1 MSERSLSFFEKNLS
15 FMGWALICT
24 GIVCNELILTKMFS
38 SDGIVAIQKRVVIW
52 LFDLIF
58 ISLGFFC
65 VKIGKLSPSWGV
77 LRRLSQSYPRTCA
90 SFIGLVLMVGEI
102 ENLSLEA

>member
-38 SDGIVAIQKRVVIW
+38 SDGIVAIQKRVVI
-52 LFDLIF
+52 
-58 ISLGFFC
+58 
-65 VKIGKLSPSWGV
+65 
-77 LRRLSQSYPRTCA
+77 
-90 SFIGLVLMVGEI
+90 
-102 ENLSLEA
+102 